1 MLQVTV
7 TTKAGATEY
16 EVTANQFESLQEG
29 FEYWEGLGEN
39 ADEVCLGI
47 VNTAMLQNAKQGDKN
62 DVRKALA
69 SHGEGSDEL
78 DEAIVKHQASAAKY
92 VIGKPRGGR
101 LADGSTKTEVKD
113 RASSGAENP
122 EALAEMNAIFA
133 KYGAK

>member
-1 MLQVTV
+1 MIQVTV

-16 EVTANQFESLQEG
+16 EVNGNQFESLQEA

-69 SHGEGSDEL
+69 SHGEGSAEL
-78 DEAIVKHQASAAKY
+78 SEAIAKHQASAAKY

-101 LADGSTKTEVKD
+101 LSDGSTKTEVKE
-113 RASSGAENP
+113 RASSVSDNP
-122 EALAEMNAIFA
+122 EALAKLNAIFEE
-133 KYGAK
+133 YGAK